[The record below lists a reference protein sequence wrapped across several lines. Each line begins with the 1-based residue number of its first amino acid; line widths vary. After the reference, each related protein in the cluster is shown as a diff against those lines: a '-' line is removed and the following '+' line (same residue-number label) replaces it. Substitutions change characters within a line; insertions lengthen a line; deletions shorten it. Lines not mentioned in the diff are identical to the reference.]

1 MYISTWPGLNLA
13 AILSSSREK
22 NELPFPLGVRMQTR
36 FFAARYGIY
45 HLFRTL
51 LAQEKGRVLVP
62 AYHHGNEV
70 QAIRATGASITFYSI
85 RANLQPDLDELERL
99 CDGGARVLYVIHYLG
114 WPQPLDELLAFCR
127 RRQLILVEDCA
138 LSMLS
143 EVGGRPLGSF
153 GDYSFFC
160 LYKTVPVPNGG
171 VLVQNRN
178 IVPDL
183 HRMNLPPCGSSSVLS
198 RSAELILERL
208 RSRSNVAGQMLFG
221 LKRAVGAL
229 SRGFGSR
236 RLPIGNTGFNWD
248 HLNVGASPISNAL
261 LRRFDYPEIVRRR
274 RTHYQYLAGQMENR
288 ATPVFSSLDEGV
300 CPLFFPVLVR
310 NKRAAA
316 EQLWSRGIG
325 AVEFWNEGDPEAR
338 QDQFPEAYFLRK
350 HLLELPIH
358 QDISPRQMEYIARE
372 AKRLDVM

>member
-1 MYISTWPGLNLA
+1 MYISTWPGLNPA
-13 AILSSSREK
+13 AIFSSSREEHK
-22 NELPFPLGVRMQTR
+22 LPFPLGMPMQTR

-45 HLFRTL
+45 HLFRVL
-51 LAQEKGRVLVP
+51 FAREKGSVLVP

-70 QAIRATGASITFYSI
+70 QAIRAAGASITFYSI
-85 RANLQPDLDELERL
+85 RRNLQPDIEELERL
-99 CDGGARVLYVIHYLG
+99 CDAGVRVLYVIHYLG
-114 WPQPLDELLAFCR
+114 WPQPMDELLALCR

-143 EVGGRPLGSF
+143 EVDGRPLGSF

-178 IVPDL
+178 IIPDL
-183 HRMNLPPCGSSSVLS
+183 HRMNLQRCGSSSVIS
-198 RSAELILERL
+198 RSAELMLERL
-208 RSRSNVAGQMLFG
+208 RSRSNVAGRVLFG
-221 LKRAVGAL
+221 MKRAAGSL
-229 SRGFGSR
+229 SRGLGSR
-236 RLPIGNTGFNWD
+236 RLPIGNTGFDWN
-248 HLNVGASPISNAL
+248 HSNIGASPISNAL

-274 RTHYQYLAGQMENR
+274 RANYLHLAKQTENK
-288 ATPVFSSLDEGV
+288 ATLVFPPLDEGI
-300 CPLFFPVLVR
+300 CPLFFPMLVH

-338 QDQFPEAYFLRK
+338 QDQFPDAHFLRK

-372 AKRLDVM
+372 AGYLSVM